1 MSKALQSHSSPAG
14 NGLLAG
20 MTVRFRIVVL
30 SLISTLGLI
39 AVASVFWW
47 SQASVDGAFRA
58 SESNAELSRETYQL
72 LKAADHLRLL
82 EKAYLVE
89 PSDSLHQA
97 LLAGHADT
105 VKILQ
110 VVRQMPAAQSL
121 TAETGDIADTLDGIV
136 GSFNELHAVQSE
148 IGFDTASGLRAQ
160 LSALSGKAKGRID
173 DELKFGGASD
183 FEKLARTVMDVQLAE
198 SRFTQSGGS
207 PETLEA
213 FNKSFAA
220 FQKLIGRVYIPNEI
234 KAEIEASMTAYKAAF
249 DQYAAALATRVTKI
263 TLADDLFNLLPP
275 HIDALLAAASAGD
288 MEAQKELASIRSLS
302 AKVVLGAIGGLV
314 IILSALAIMIGRSI
328 SGPLAR
334 LQGSMEILASGQ
346 TDIDLPQANG
356 RDEISAMVRTVRV
369 FRDNAAERNRL
380 AAEQARENEG
390 RDARVARLET
400 IISNFEAAVQRS
412 LDSLDRASTDLGNA
426 SSAVE
431 SASDE
436 VAELADQA
444 GNSVRVA
451 AQNVTS
457 ASGAT
462 EELASSIKEIASQAG
477 RSTQV
482 AKRAVAG
489 ADSTFSTMQEL
500 SNAADRIGAVMSLIR
515 DIANQTNLLALNAT
529 IEAARAGEAGKGF
542 AVVAAEVK
550 QLADQTAKATE
561 DIAKQVD
568 AIQSASAGAV
578 SAISEVR
585 DIIADMDGLASA
597 VAQAVEQ
604 QDRAVSGIS
613 RNVADASHRS
623 EEGANRMDSVVAA
636 TSHARASGDEVDRL
650 SKVLSEQASLLRREV
665 RGFLEGVR
673 AA

>member
-1 MSKALQSHSSPAG
+1 
-14 NGLLAG
+14 
-20 MTVRFRIVVL
+20 
-30 SLISTLGLI
+30 
-39 AVASVFWW
+39 
-47 SQASVDGAFRA
+47 
-58 SESNAELSRETYQL
+58 
-72 LKAADHLRLL
+72 
-82 EKAYLVE
+82 
-89 PSDSLHQA
+89 
-97 LLAGHADT
+97 
-105 VKILQ
+105 
-110 VVRQMPAAQSL
+110 
-121 TAETGDIADTLDGIV
+121 
-136 GSFNELHAVQSE
+136 
-148 IGFDTASGLRAQ
+148 
-160 LSALSGKAKGRID
+160 
-173 DELKFGGASD
+173 
-183 FEKLARTVMDVQLAE
+183 
-198 SRFTQSGGS
+198 
-207 PETLEA
+207 
-213 FNKSFAA
+213 
-220 FQKLIGRVYIPNEI
+220 
-234 KAEIEASMTAYKAAF
+234 MTAYKAAF
-249 DQYAAALATRVTKI
+249 DQYAAALATRATKI
-263 TLADDLFNLLPP
+263 TLAEDLFNLLPP
-275 HIDALLAAASAGD
+275 HIDTLLAAASAGD
-288 MEAQKELASIRSLS
+288 SEAQKQLAAIRSLS

-334 LQGSMEILASGQ
+334 LQGSMEVLASGK
-346 TDIDLPQANG
+346 TDIDLPEANG
-356 RDEISAMVRTVRV
+356 LDEISAMVRTVRV

-426 SSAVE
+426 SGAVE

-451 AQNVTS
+451 AENVTS

-604 QDRAVSGIS
+604 QDRAVSDIS

-623 EEGANRMDSVVAA
+623 EEGAHRMDSVVAA

>member
-1 MSKALQSHSSPAG
+1 MLS
-14 NGLLAG
+14 G

-30 SLISTLGLI
+30 SLISTLGLV
-39 AVASVFWW
+39 AVGAVFWW
-47 SQASVDGAFRA
+47 SQARVDGAFMA
-58 SESNAELSRETYQL
+58 SEANTELSRAALDL
-72 LKAADHLRLL
+72 LGASDDLRVL
-82 EKAYLVE
+82 EKSYLVA
-89 PSDSLHQA
+89 PSSEAHQK
-97 LLAGHADT
+97 LIDGHA
-105 VKILQ
+105 
-110 VVRQMPAAQSL
+110 AARARL
-121 TAETGDIADTLDGIV
+121 EDVIKVPTASAHMTETADVADTLEGII
-136 GSFNELHAVQSE
+136 GSFNELHAVQTT
-148 IGFDTASGLRAQ
+148 IGYDAATGLRGQ
-160 LSALSGKAKGRID
+160 LAELSGKAKGRID
-173 DELKFGGASD
+173 DELKFGGNSD
-183 FEKLARTVMDVQLAE
+183 FEKLARTVMEVQLAE
-198 SRFTQSGGS
+198 SRFTQSGAA
-207 PETLEA
+207 PEARESFEKA
-213 FNKSFAA
+213 FAVFK
-220 FQKLIGRVYIPNEI
+220 KLIGRVYIPSEV
-234 KAEIEASMTAYKAAF
+234 KAEIEGNMLAYKEAF
-249 DQYAAALATRVTKI
+249 DAYAAALEERVTKI
-263 TLADDLFNLLPP
+263 SLVEDLFELLPP
-275 HIDALLAAASAGD
+275 HIATLLDA
-288 MEAQKELASIRSLS
+288 AQVGEDNANKDLQDIRSLS
-302 AKVVLGAIGGLV
+302 ATVVYGVVATLVVL
-314 IILSALAIMIGRSI
+314 LSGLAIMIGRSI
-328 SGPLAR
+328 AAPLLSLR
-334 LQGSMEILASGQ
+334 QSMDVLASGK
-346 TDIDLPQANG
+346 TDVELPSG
-356 RDEISAMVRTVRV
+356 DGKDEISAMVRAVRV

-380 AAEQARENEG
+380 AEEQARENEG
-390 RDARVARLET
+390 RDARVARLES
-400 IISNFEAAVQRS
+400 IIANFEAAVQRS
-412 LDSLDRASTDLGNA
+412 LDSLDRASADLGNA

-436 VAELADQA
+436 VASLADQA

-457 ASGAT
+457 AAGAT
-462 EELASSIKEIASQAG
+462 EELAGSIREIASQAG

-489 ADSTFSTMQEL
+489 AESTFSTMQEL
-500 SNAADRIGAVMSLIR
+500 SSAADRIGAVMSLIR

-561 DIAKQVD
+561 DIAKQVE

-613 RNVADASHRS
+613 RNVVDASQRS
-623 EEGANRMDSVVAA
+623 DEGAGRMDRVVSA
-636 TSHARASGDEVDRL
+636 TGHARATGDEVDRL